1 MKAMKAALALAL
13 MALKAPLYAAYGIFF
28 LVARWFGLMGRAG
41 SAARLLA
48 AAVPCPSCRASNP
61 LSGRWRCR
69 GCGATYHGAVF
80 HCPLCGS
87 GASWVACRACGASIP
102 LARRR

>member
-1 MKAMKAALALAL
+1 MRATRAARAVVLAAL
-13 MALKAPLYAAYGIFF
+13 KTPLYAAYGFVF
-28 LVARWFGLMGRAG
+28 LIARWFGLMGRAG
-41 SAARLLA
+41 SATRLLA
-48 AAVPCPSCRASNP
+48 AALPCPSCRASNS

-87 GASWVACRACGASIP
+87 GASWFPCRACGVSIP
-102 LARRR
+102 LVGRG